1 MKIEITP
8 KEIADLVRALQ
19 SQPEVKVILDGH
31 KINKDLA
38 SAIRD
43 TYSKAKE
50 SMHDSMR
57 SDG

>member
-19 SQPEVKVILDGH
+19 SQPKVKVILDGH
-31 KINKDLA
+31 KITKDLA

-50 SMHDSMR
+50 SMQSE
-57 SDG
+57 GGEEE